1 MRTRRSLFSCGLVTV
16 ILAGGWA
23 VHGAEDVPLPP
34 GVTKVPYDPSAF
46 RPDPDYGE
54 ESYNADAQL
63 KIYGDKRAVPVMR
76 PLLELGREM
85 YREGPFQPGVN
96 VVGKKN
102 LVFANLLASGDWRG
116 AVAYNDTG
124 DREFAAL
131 AMRLNLDLDLRLTA
145 TERIHAFFR
154 PFDRNGRFSSHEF
167 GAAEDGG
174 RMRLDGNPEALFFEG
189 DLGAITA
196 GLSGKESRF
205 DLPFTFGLIP
215 LLFQNGVWMEDAI
228 TGFAFSIP
236 ARNSRLLD
244 IANFDVT
251 FFAGFDR
258 VDSPAFTDL
267 SAGGRLR
274 DSDVNVYGV
283 AAFLDILQGY
293 VEIGYA
299 FVDGR
304 NELDDLDYHNFSA
317 AYTRR
322 WFDRVSNSLRVVVN
336 AGQDRPGAETAN
348 GALFLIENSW
358 VTSQPYT
365 LVPYGN
371 FFVGLDRPQSVAR
384 DPGAGGVLK
393 NTGILFETDGLTGFP
408 TLDASGADVWGAA
421 IGLNYLFDLNQQLV
435 VEAAM
440 VQIIGDRNKPG
451 RPAAGDQFGLGV
463 RYQRPLNH
471 WLILRADAM
480 VGWQDADR
488 DNDLIGARLEL
499 RAKF

>member
-1 MRTRRSLFSCGLVTV
+1 V
-16 ILAGGWA
+16 
-23 VHGAEDVPLPP
+23 
-34 GVTKVPYDPSAF
+34 
-46 RPDPDYGE
+46 
-54 ESYNADAQL
+54 
-63 KIYGDKRAVPVMR
+63 
-76 PLLELGREM
+76 
-85 YREGPFQPGVN
+85 
-96 VVGKKN
+96 
-102 LVFANLLASGDWRG
+102 
-116 AVAYNDTG
+116 
-124 DREFAAL
+124 
-131 AMRLNLDLDLRLTA
+131 
-145 TERIHAFFR
+145 
-154 PFDRNGRFSSHEF
+154 
-167 GAAEDGG
+167 
-174 RMRLDGNPEALFFEG
+174 
-189 DLGAITA
+189 
-196 GLSGKESRF
+196 
-205 DLPFTFGLIP
+205 
-215 LLFQNGVWMEDAI
+215 
-228 TGFAFSIP
+228 
-236 ARNSRLLD
+236 
-244 IANFDVT
+244 
-251 FFAGFDR
+251 
-258 VDSPAFTDL
+258 
-267 SAGGRLR
+267 R